1 MKDGKE
7 GTRANGQVGDAPTP
21 RGERLRAPQVRLF
34 AGRQSAMSPR
44 AHRHRYAPVR
54 YGRLGISVHVG
65 TIPAHKKVHQL
76 MNHQGVSEIVFE
88 ETCAVPSE
96 QTAKSLF
103 MRLPHGRDYAST
115 LIECLA
121 TSYLLAMAES
131 ICIREMQRH
140 IDADIQVIVGRS
152 IRIEH
157 LAPIPSGTTLR
168 LRGWV
173 EQVGRRSATFCVRAR
188 DSHEPVCECVMTLV
202 AVQRSSIE
210 ACIATKAR
218 SIQGVEA
225 VVNSAAS

>member
-1 MKDGKE
+1 
-7 GTRANGQVGDAPTP
+7 
-21 RGERLRAPQVRLF
+21 
-34 AGRQSAMSPR
+34 
-44 AHRHRYAPVR
+44 
-54 YGRLGISVHVG
+54 
-65 TIPAHKKVHQL
+65 

-88 ETCAVPSE
+88 EICAVPSD

-115 LIECLA
+115 LVECLA

-140 IDADIQVIVGRS
+140 IDAELQVIVGRS

-173 EQVGRRSATFCVRAR
+173 EQVGQRSATFCVRAH
-188 DSHEPVCECVMTLV
+188 DSHGPVSECTVTLV
-202 AVQRSSIE
+202 AAQRSSIE
-210 ACIATKAR
+210 ACITTKVR
-218 SIQGVEA
+218 SIQGAEA
-225 VVNSAAS
+225 ALNSAAS

>member
-1 MKDGKE
+1 
-7 GTRANGQVGDAPTP
+7 
-21 RGERLRAPQVRLF
+21 
-34 AGRQSAMSPR
+34 
-44 AHRHRYAPVR
+44 
-54 YGRLGISVHVG
+54 
-65 TIPAHKKVHQL
+65 

-88 ETCAVPSE
+88 ETCAVPSD

-140 IDADIQVIVGRS
+140 IDAELQVIVGRS

-173 EQVGRRSATFCVRAR
+173 EQVGQRSATFFVRAH
-188 DSHEPVCECVMTLV
+188 DSREPVCECTMTLV

-210 ACIATKAR
+210 AHIATKAR
-218 SIQGVEA
+218 SIQGAEA
-225 VVNSAAS
+225 QLNSAAE